1 MIELTLLASL
11 LVEHNASHWEMSC
24 SEWNQNRI
32 EILSDKNLNSDAHE
46 YLIDY
51 LITKVSYD
59 LIVDSNSL
67 ASAQLSGAP
76 SNTNF
81 IKMLYMRMNEPV
93 PSRLTCVQ

>member
-11 LVEHNASHWEMSC
+11 LVEHNASHWELSC

-51 LITKVSYD
+51 LRTKVSGIVMLILLDASKPTRNGFVHPYD
-59 LIVDSNSL
+59 
-67 ASAQLSGAP
+67 
-76 SNTNF
+76 
-81 IKMLYMRMNEPV
+81 
-93 PSRLTCVQ
+93 